1 MSEENNTNW
10 GNENMPGGPSGI
22 TSQPEQVPP
31 AHPLADLPQA
41 NQKPTMPSTG
51 REPQTIEVKRDALD
65 KLLERVDAI
74 EKENK
79 MLKEI
84 ADKGRLAHWE
94 SVNKG
99 DVPKT
104 YRLSEYQGKIITSWE
119 MKQNRV
125 WKDEKNL
132 WKEIQEIEIST
143 EDGQVHSVPYIE
155 FVTNTQKIE
164 ASLVSTEQ
172 KGGKVYLT
180 VEVVGGGGK
189 KVTVDSTFIN

>member
-1 MSEENNTNW
+1 MD
-10 GNENMPGGPSGI
+10 NENKNLDENKQIPPGPSAD
-22 TSQPEQVPP
+22 TTPPTPPTPQPEPK
-31 AHPLADLPQA
+31 DLPTTG
-41 NQKPTMPSTG
+41 QKSAMPSTG
-51 REPQTIEVKRDALD
+51 REPQTVEVKRDALD
-65 KLLERVDAI
+65 KLIERVDAV

-132 WKEIQEIEIST
+132 WKEIQEIEIRT

-164 ASLVSTEQ
+164 TSLVSTEQ